1 MGSKSA
7 QLGIDAANGKSVDSV
22 FDTTTLLDPNGT
34 KDVIGDLVGDYS
46 DLG

>member
-7 QLGIDAANGKSVDSV
+7 QLGIDAANGVDVDPV

-34 KDVIGDLVGDYS
+34 KDVVGDLVGDYS